1 MGPLQDYKSRAS
13 MDYKFLRLSRTDH
26 GIVTITMD
34 RPPVN
39 AINQQMYEELTDAF
53 RSFEKD
59 RDARVAILASPSER
73 AFTAGVDVRDRVS
86 SMDEI
91 DLDARKF
98 ARDAYF
104 AIYDAAVPVIAA
116 VNGPA
121 LGAGVAICASADI
134 VIASD
139 KAVFGLPEITVGMLG
154 GGSHLARLIGPQRM
168 RLAYYTSERFSAEE
182 MYRLGGVAKVVA
194 HEALLNEAMTIA
206 SQIASKSPLAVR
218 LAKQALNR
226 VEDLPLKDAYRLEQD
241 YTMRLGGFAD
251 TKEAMAAFL
260 EKREPKFEGR

>member
-1 MGPLQDYKSRAS
+1 
-13 MDYKFLRLSRTDH
+13 MDYEFLRIERTPD
-26 GIVTITMD
+26 GIVTVTMD

-39 AINQQMYEELTDAF
+39 AINQKMYEEIIACF
-53 RSFEKD
+53 GSYEAD
-59 RDARVAILASPSER
+59 RDARVVILASASER

-86 SMDEI
+86 SMDDI
-91 DLDARKF
+91 DLESRRF

-121 LGAGVAICASADI
+121 LGAGIAICASADI
-134 VIASD
+134 VIASER
-139 KAVFGLPEITVGMLG
+139 AIFALPEITVGMLG

-168 RLAYYTSERFSAEE
+168 RLSYYTSERISAAE
-182 MYRLGGVAKVVA
+182 MLRLGGVAKVVP
-194 HEALLNEAMTIA
+194 HEALLDEAMA
-206 SQIASKSPLAVR
+206 VAREIASKSPLAVR

-226 VEDLPLKDAYRLEQD
+226 TEELPLKEGYRLEQD

-251 TKEAMAAFL
+251 TKEAMDAFL
-260 EKREPKFEGR
+260 EKREPKFKGR